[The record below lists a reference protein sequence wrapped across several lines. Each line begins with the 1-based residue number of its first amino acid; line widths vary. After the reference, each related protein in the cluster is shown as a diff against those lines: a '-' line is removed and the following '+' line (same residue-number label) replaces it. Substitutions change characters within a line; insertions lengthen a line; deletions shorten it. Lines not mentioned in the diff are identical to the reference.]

1 MRILAALVSAAVV
14 SALVSS
20 ASTARADAMDP
31 AIERLTK
38 PFESAVDPN
47 TGATITADQLTTGG
61 ACISAGGRFIG
72 NPTLKSG
79 GVANF
84 VVQCRPDNIAFA
96 KLINQYATAIA
107 PTAMHSGRTTG
118 FGGFHL
124 SFEGSFTT
132 IDNSASYWKDGT
144 RGPQDASDKKYSIRN
159 NDPASALQHYSL
171 VIRKGFPFGLELSA
185 QVGTLSQTNI
195 VTGGADVRMSL
206 LEGFRKG
213 ALGILPDLAAGGG
226 VRTISGTTQ
235 FNLTVASFDLQI
247 SKNLPVA
254 DSSILIPYVGFQQ
267 MWIFGDSGLVD
278 TTPKTD
284 PLGYCNYSG
293 PNMPGNSDPNKRND
307 ANDPSTRF
315 YDGQPNCSNG
325 AVKGSPLDFNN
336 TFVFQKVRLERRRLI
351 VGLHYRYE
359 YVYLG
364 GQFMTDIGNPEDA
377 GGEDNNKLKGEKGQS
392 TYAFQLGAFF

>member
-20 ASTARADAMDP
+20 ASTARADSMDP

-47 TGATITADQLTTGG
+47 TGATITADQLTTGS
-61 ACISAGGRFIG
+61 ACTLPGGRFIG
-72 NPTLKSG
+72 NPTLNSG
-79 GVANF
+79 GTANF
-84 VVQCRPDNIAFA
+84 VVQCRPDNVAFA

-118 FGGFHL
+118 FGSFHL
-124 SFEGSFTT
+124 SIEGAFTT
-132 IDNSASYWKDGT
+132 IDNGASYWKDGS
-144 RGPQDASDKKYSIRN
+144 RGPQDASDKKFSIRN
-159 NDPASALQHYSL
+159 NDPAGALQVYSL
-171 VIRKGFPFGLELSA
+171 KIRKGFPFGLEIGA
-185 QVGTLSQTNI
+185 QVGTMSQTNI

-213 ALGILPDLAAGGG
+213 PLGILPDLAVGGG
-226 VRTISGTTQ
+226 VRTISGTPQ

-267 MWIFGDSGLVD
+267 LWIFGDSGLVD

-293 PNMPGNSDPNKRND
+293 ANIPGNADPSKRNSTD
-307 ANDPSTRF
+307 ASSQF
-315 YDGQPNCSNG
+315 YDGQPNCSGNG
-325 AVKGSPLDFNN
+325 AGKGSPLDFNN
-336 TFVFQKVRLERRRLI
+336 TFVFDKVRLQRRRFI

-364 GQFMTDIGNPEDA
+364 GQFMTDIGDPKDG
-377 GGEDNNKLKGEKGQS
+377 GGEDNNKLEGEKGQS
-392 TYAFQLGAFF
+392 TYVFELGAFF